1 MRRRVFLGV
10 TVLLMGGGLSLA
22 AQVAAPTDV
31 IKEVRSAIAKND
43 FEGGE
48 RILQAYRDANGNTPQ
63 ALEALSW
70 LGRGALA
77 AKQHERAYKYATD
90 TERLVREALKKQALD
105 ADRWTPIALGAAYE
119 VQSHALAANGQRTEA
134 ISLLE
139 KAKQEFKDT
148 SIVTRLQKNVHLL
161 SLEGK
166 PAPALDVA
174 EYLGTKPPALA
185 NLKGK
190 PILMFFWAHWCPD
203 CKAMTPA
210 LTNLATTYAD
220 KGLVVMAP
228 TQRYGWVK
236 RGQNAT
242 PEQELAY
249 IDEVRVKQYGVIPGM
264 VVPVSEKNFVNY
276 GSSTSPTIVLVDRQ
290 GIVRLYH
297 PGQMK
302 QEDLE
307 PKVRAIVGM
316 SDTAAAN

>member
-1 MRRRVFLGV
+1 VFLGV
-10 TVLLMGGGLSLA
+10 TVLLIGGSLSLA
-22 AQVAAPTDV
+22 AQVAAPTTDV

-43 FEGGE
+43 FAGGE
-48 RILQAYRDANGNTPQ
+48 RILQAYRDANGTTPQ

-77 AKQHERAYKYATD
+77 AKQFEQAYKYAVD
-90 TERLVREALKKQALD
+90 TEKLVREALKKQQLD

-119 VQSHALAANGQRTEA
+119 VQSHALAAKGQRTEA
-134 ISLLE
+134 ITLLE

-190 PILMFFWAHWCPD
+190 PVLMFFWAHWCPD

-210 LTNLATTYAD
+210 LTNIATAYAD
-220 KGLVVMAP
+220 KGLVVLGP

-236 RGQNAT
+236 RGEKAT
-242 PEQELAY
+242 PDQELAY
-249 IDEVRVKQYGVIPGM
+249 IDEVRTKQYGVIPGM

-316 SDTAAAN
+316 SETAAAN